1 MSTPSLENKTI
12 RPGSLLGYS
21 YYYASAN
28 KKRTP
33 PKAANKKGSKS
44 KKSKTTKPP
53 QRHYKGKLL
62 AVLLLAVVAGLLIH
76 SFDHKNTAKVAKVTK
91 AVTTHVAKKVVAT
104 TVTPTPAPTP
114 APVAT
119 TPCTGNT
126 LDELIVVS
134 ISQRHLWACNQGTSA
149 YDSPVVT
156 GISYLAADLTPPGT
170 YHIYEKET
178 DQDLVGS
185 DSTGSWNDFVYYWM
199 PFLHNEYG
207 TYGLHD
213 ATWRAPSAF
222 GNISPDSADA
232 SHGCVEMPL
241 ATAKWLYNWS
251 YIGTTV
257 TIES

>member
-12 RPGSLLGYS
+12 RPGSLLDYS
-21 YYYASAN
+21 YYYANAN
-28 KKRTP
+28 KRRPPTKASNKKSSSNSKK
-33 PKAANKKGSKS
+33 PKA
-44 KKSKTTKPP
+44 TKPP

-62 AVLLLAVVAGLLIH
+62 AVLLLAVIAGLLIH
-76 SFDHKNTAKVAKVTK
+76 SFDHKNAAKVIKVSRH
-91 AVTTHVAKKVVAT
+91 VTTSVTKKVVAA
-104 TVTPTPAPTP
+104 TPTPTP
-114 APVAT
+114 APVAAPVA
-119 TPCTGNT
+119 TPCTGNA
-126 LDELIVVS
+126 LDERIIVS
-134 ISQRHLWACNQGTSA
+134 ISARHLWACNQGTSA

-156 GISYLAADLTPPGT
+156 GISYLAADLTPTGT

-178 DQDLVGS
+178 DQNLIGS

-213 ATWRAPSAF
+213 ATWRDPSAF

-241 ATAKWLYNWS
+241 ATAKWIYNWS

>member
-1 MSTPSLENKTI
+1 MSTSPLEDKTI

-28 KKRTP
+28 KKQTP
-33 PKAANKKGSKS
+33 AKVSNKKSGN

-62 AVLLLAVVAGLLIH
+62 AVLLIVVVAGLLIH
-76 SFDHKNTAKVAKVTK
+76 SFGHKNAAIVTKVTRP
-91 AVTTHVAKKVVAT
+91 VTSHIAKKVVAT
-104 TVTPTPAPTP
+104 TATPAPAP
-114 APVAT
+114 VAAPVAT

-126 LDELIVVS
+126 LDERIVVS
-134 ISQRHLWACNQGTSA
+134 ISQRHLWACDQGASA

-156 GISYLAADLTPPGT
+156 GISYLAADLTPTGT

-199 PFLHNEYG
+199 PFLHNQYG

-213 ATWRAPSAF
+213 ATWRDPSAF

-241 ATAKWLYNWS
+241 ATAKWIYNWS